1 MNEQMRARDVML
13 NEWQEMDDTLAHTH
27 ELVNG

>member
-1 MNEQMRARDVML
+1 MNMRARDAML
-13 NEWQEMDDTLAHTH
+13 NELQEMDDTLAHTH